1 MLLKLINF
9 VIGENKEEKLGNE
22 KLIFKRRDFF
32 FVLFVIFIAT
42 ILGLAFHKLGFSDV
56 TVIAWYILAVQIV
69 ALRISGTIVNTIV
82 SIICVIVF
90 NFFFTEPKYTL
101 FAYDSDYFVTFF
113 VMFIVS
119 FFAGLLAD
127 QLRKMLRQAETDKA
141 RTQILFDTSQL
152 LNKADNSEEIV
163 IVIGMQLR
171 KIHDQGIC
179 IVLYENEK
187 ARRFYFPESCK
198 KNFEST
204 LEKDCLEWAYR
215 SGKKA
220 GRGSSAYP
228 AAVAK
233 YLPITYSGHTYGVVG
248 ILGEGKNADSDA
260 DAITKAI
267 LNQCELALENIKSVE
282 EKEEEK
288 LKVHNERLKANLL
301 RGISHD
307 LRTPLTS
314 ISGNASVLLQSGD
327 GLDARTRM
335 QLQQDIYDD
344 SNWLINL
351 VENLLA
357 ISRLQEGNFRLNY
370 ADEVLDDII
379 DEALQHVQV
388 ILLHLRRNVFLRQAV
403 GKLVADQ
410 LACHGTGKFGRP
422 VQAGRIGLL
431 IDIRI
436 PLGKASLYRF
446 YDGFRVYV
454 RQHFQHQFHILL
466 EIEGFRIHVHA
477 FGNQT
482 QDGLQ
487 GGLQL
492 VEGILIDAL
501 AHPQHAY
508 QLPVFEVI
516 DQREIRKGHSVHDE
530 PADGPEHLVPALGL
544 GIRGL
549 QGREILDGLLGIRIQ
564 FITEL
569 EIVTKG
575 RIPGDDFVH
584 LLFHGGKG
592 VVHGAY
598 GARCRGGGTL
608 VPGTVAIL
616 PEIVSGI
623 HAEVFACVRGE
634 RKGIYGRRGH
644 NGIFLAGKYQDK
656 QGCDNTQSF
665 HFISIE
671 TCKFRK
677 NVFILPADSLA
688 FFVN

>member
-9 VIGENKEEKLGNE
+9 IIGGNKSEKLGND
-22 KLIFKRRDFF
+22 KPIFERRDFF
-32 FVLFVIFIAT
+32 FMFFVIFIAT

-113 VMFIVS
+113 VMFVVS
-119 FFAGLLAD
+119 FLAGLIAD

-187 ARRFYFPESCK
+187 ARQFYFPESCK
-198 KNFEST
+198 KSFEST
-204 LEKDCLEWAYR
+204 LERDCLEWAYR

-233 YLPITYSGHTYGVVG
+233 YLPVTYSGHTYGVVG
-248 ILGEGKNADSDA
+248 ILGGGKNSDSDT

-282 EKEEEK
+282 EKEAEK
-288 LKVHNERLKANLL
+288 IKVHNERLKANLL

-344 SNWLINL
+344 TNWLINL

-379 DEALQHVQV
+379 DEALQHIDRHVSEHTLKVNKSHDMLLVKVDAHLIVQV
-388 ILLHLRRNVFLRQAV
+388 IIN
-403 GKLVADQ
+403 
-410 LACHGTGKFGRP
+410 
-422 VQAGRIGLL
+422 L
-431 IDIRI
+431 IDNAIKYSGEGSTICLTTEKENDVITVSVSDYGPGISDDEKEKVFEMFYNGKKRVEDSRKSMG
-436 PLGKASLYRF
+436 LGLALCKSIIEAHGGVLTVETNKTSGVTFRF
-446 YDGFRVYV
+446 T
-454 RQHFQHQFHILL
+454 LP
-466 EIEGFRIHVHA
+466 EA
-477 FGNQT
+477 
-482 QDGLQ
+482 
-487 GGLQL
+487 
-492 VEGILIDAL
+492 EGI
-501 AHPQHAY
+501 Q
-508 QLPVFEVI
+508 
-516 DQREIRKGHSVHDE
+516 SDE
-530 PADGPEHLVPALGL
+530 
-544 GIRGL
+544 
-549 QGREILDGLLGIRIQ
+549 Q
-564 FITEL
+564 
-569 EIVTKG
+569 
-575 RIPGDDFVH
+575 
-584 LLFHGGKG
+584 
-592 VVHGAY
+592 
-598 GARCRGGGTL
+598 
-608 VPGTVAIL
+608 
-616 PEIVSGI
+616 
-623 HAEVFACVRGE
+623 
-634 RKGIYGRRGH
+634 
-644 NGIFLAGKYQDK
+644 
-656 QGCDNTQSF
+656 
-665 HFISIE
+665 
-671 TCKFRK
+671 
-677 NVFILPADSLA
+677 
-688 FFVN
+688 